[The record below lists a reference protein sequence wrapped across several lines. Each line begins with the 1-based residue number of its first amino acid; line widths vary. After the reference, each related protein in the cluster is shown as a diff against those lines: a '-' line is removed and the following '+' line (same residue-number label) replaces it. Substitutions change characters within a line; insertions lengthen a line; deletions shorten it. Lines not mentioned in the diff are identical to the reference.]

1 MAGAS
6 ACHSPDPCT
15 DDGEHAVPD
24 AGTTG
29 IPVVDFDALVNG
41 AAEQRAQAVRD
52 VARACQ
58 DWGFFMVVNHGVPED
73 LKEAFMEACEGL
85 FSSPEEEKAEYLEAG
100 PMAPVRVGSGFYA
113 AVDGARY
120 WRDYFKMFAHPELH
134 CPATPAK
141 LREVAT
147 EYAATTRRLLLSLAT
162 AVSEAMRLESCFQI
176 LVANRYPPYTA
187 GPGLGLPEHSDHGFP
202 TLLFQNGV
210 DGLQVHHGGRWLLA
224 TPLPGAFFVIAGDQ
238 LEIVSNGRYKGVLH
252 RAVVGGERARMSMV
266 SMISPCLDTVVMPV
280 PELAADGEGLEFRG
294 VRYRDHME
302 HQQRNKLDG
311 KAALDI
317 ARVQRV
323 VTVTGPENW
332 R

>member
-1 MAGAS
+1 
-6 ACHSPDPCT
+6 
-15 DDGEHAVPD
+15 
-24 AGTTG
+24 
-29 IPVVDFDALVNG
+29 
-41 AAEQRAQAVRD
+41 
-52 VARACQ
+52 
-58 DWGFFMVVNHGVPED
+58 VPED
-73 LKEAFMEACEGL
+73 LKEAFMEACEEL

-162 AVSEAMRLESCFQI
+162 AVSESLGLAGGRVSEVMRLDSCFQI
-176 LVANRYPPYTA
+176 LVANRYPPA
-187 GPGLGLPEHSDHGFP
+187 AGPGPGLGLGLPAHSDHGFL

-238 LEIVSNGRYKGVLH
+238 LEVVATQRTRRRCRRPGAAHLYSLRLVPRVLNCH
-252 RAVVGGERARMSMV
+252 
-266 SMISPCLDTVVMPV
+266 
-280 PELAADGEGLEFRG
+280 
-294 VRYRDHME
+294 
-302 HQQRNKLDG
+302 
-311 KAALDI
+311 
-317 ARVQRV
+317 
-323 VTVTGPENW
+323 
-332 R
+332 